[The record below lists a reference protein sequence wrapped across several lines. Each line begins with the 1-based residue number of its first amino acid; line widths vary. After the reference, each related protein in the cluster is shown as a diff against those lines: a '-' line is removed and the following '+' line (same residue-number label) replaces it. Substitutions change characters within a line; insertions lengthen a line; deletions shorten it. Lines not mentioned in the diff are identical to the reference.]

1 MAFGDRAVKRR
12 RELTDG
18 GRGLTLAASY
28 HAGVPFG
35 LRVTPVEPDLGH
47 ASGGS
52 RYGRAPQLPKVLHAV
67 VGSEGVIMSRAH
79 ARHRSSLWPGLDPTL
94 YLVTDPALAGGRPLV
109 DVVAA
114 AVQGGVT
121 LVQLRDKQAE
131 GRALLE
137 QARALKALLDP
148 LGVPLLIN
156 DRADIALAAGAA
168 GCHVGQTD
176 LPVAEARALLG
187 ADAILGTSLDAVE
200 QACAVDPEDLD
211 YVAYGPFAATAT
223 KADAG
228 PPIGAAG
235 LAAVRALTALP
246 LVAIGGVH
254 AGNLGRAIEA
264 GADGIAVV
272 SAIMAAADPTEAC
285 RRLRSTIEAARQRE
299 VNDP

>member
-1 MAFGDRAVKRR
+1 
-12 RELTDG
+12 
-18 GRGLTLAASY
+18 
-28 HAGVPFG
+28 
-35 LRVTPVEPDLGH
+35 
-47 ASGGS
+47 
-52 RYGRAPQLPKVLHAV
+52 
-67 VGSEGVIMSRAH
+67 MSRAH
-79 ARHRSSLWPGLDPTL
+79 ARERSLRPGLDPTL
-94 YLVTDPALAGGRPLV
+94 YLVTDPQQGGDRRLTEI
-109 DVVAA
+109 VAA

-156 DRADIALAAGAA
+156 DRIDIALAAGAA

-187 ADAILGTSLDAVE
+187 PDAILGTSLDAVE
-200 QACAVDPEDLD
+200 QARAVDPEDVD

-246 LVAIGGVH
+246 LVVIGGVH
-254 AGNLGRAIEA
+254 AGNLADAIEA
-264 GADGIAVV
+264 GADGVAVV
-272 SAIMAAADPTEAC
+272 SAIMAAADPAGAS
-285 RRLRSTIEAARQRE
+285 RRLQSRIEAARQQRAGAGS
-299 VNDP
+299 